1 MAFRIIWL
9 SIFVFLVSIGPIHA
23 QANSDWNAY
32 LGNKQSNQYSPLTEI
47 TPTNAHQ
54 LKVAWEYH
62 TGDKKLGQIQTNPL
76 IVDGILYGTSPTMH
90 LFALNAATGQELW
103 KFDPGRSTHKLQGTS
118 TLRGVAFWSNQHSSR
133 ILFAAA
139 NRLFALDSTTGKPI
153 STFGE
158 NGSVDLKNGLG
169 RDTSRLYV
177 VANTPGVVYK
187 DLYILGTRVSEAN
200 PAAPG
205 HVRAYNIL
213 TGEMKWI
220 FHTIPEPG
228 EFGHD
233 SWPAGAWKTAGGA
246 NSWAGMSLDEK
257 RGIVYV
263 PTGSAAYDFYGGD
276 RRGDNLYAN
285 TLLALKARTGERVWH
300 YQIVHHDMWDRDIP
314 APPNLV
320 TIQRKGRKIDAVA
333 QITKSAHVFLFNR
346 KTGEPLFPIEET
358 PVPKSDL
365 IGEYTSPTQPLPTKP
380 EPFSR
385 QLFSE
390 AEITQRT
397 PESHALILDQ
407 LKRYRSAGQFVPPS
421 REGTIILPGF
431 DGGGEWGGAAVH
443 PDTGIMYVNAS
454 EMPWII
460 TMVDTKP
467 KTTMSKSAQM
477 GRRVYARQCQYCHG
491 VDRKGDSLGEY
502 PALLNI
508 KERLTKTGAEEFI
521 RTGKDM
527 MPSFQHLKPGEMRSV
542 LEFLFTETQADN
554 IQLETRIQTQI
565 VRRPE
570 YGHTGYNRF
579 VDDDGFPAI
588 KPPWGTLNAIDL
600 NKGELLWKVPLGHDE
615 SSKYPGVEVT
625 GIENYGGPAITAS
638 GLIFIAATKDEKF
651 RVFAQSNGALLWETD
666 LPAGGYATPSVY
678 AVNGKQFVVIACG
691 GGKMGTKSG
700 DSYVAFTL

>member
-1 MAFRIIWL
+1 MSLRKTFLFIIVIFF
-9 SIFVFLVSIGPIHA
+9 SITPINA
-23 QANSDWNAY
+23 QENSDWSAY
-32 LGNKQSNQYSPLTEI
+32 LGDKHSNQYSPLTEI
-47 TPTNAHQ
+47 TAANVHQ
-54 LKVAWEYH
+54 LKVVWEYH
-62 TGDKKLGQIQTNPL
+62 TGDEKLGQIQTNPL
-76 IVDGILYGTSPTMH
+76 IVNGILYGTSPNMH
-90 LFALNAATGQELW
+90 LFALNAETGKELW
-103 KFDPGRSTHKLQGTS
+103 KFDPRSTTHKLQGTS
-118 TLRGVAFWSNQHSSR
+118 TLRGVAYWSNQRSSR

-139 NRLFALDSTTGKPI
+139 NRLFAVDPKTGKPI
-153 STFGE
+153 PTFGE
-158 NGSVDLKNGLG
+158 NGSVNLKNGLG
-169 RDTSRLYV
+169 RDTSELYV

-205 HVRAYNIL
+205 HVRAYNVL

-233 SWPAGAWKTAGGA
+233 SWPAGAWKKAGGA

-257 RGIVYV
+257 RGIVYI

-285 TLLALKARTGERVWH
+285 TLLALKARTGERIWH

-320 TIQRKGRKIDAVA
+320 TVRHNGRNVDAVA

-385 QLFSE
+385 QIFGESD
-390 AEITQRT
+390 ITMRT
-397 PESHALILDQ
+397 LESHALILDQ
-407 LKRYRSAGQFVPPS
+407 FKRYRSGGQFIPPS

-431 DGGGEWGGAAVH
+431 DGGGEWGGAAVN
-443 PDTGIMYVNAS
+443 PETGIMYVNGS
-454 EMPWII
+454 DIPWIL

-467 KTTMSKSAQM
+467 TTKISKSAQM
-477 GRRVYARQCQYCHG
+477 GRRVYARHCQYCHG
-491 VDRKGDSLGEY
+491 VDRKGDTLGEY
-502 PALLNI
+502 PPLLNI
-508 KERLTKTGAEEFI
+508 KERLDKPSAEAFI
-521 RTGKDM
+521 LAGKDM

-542 LEFLFTETQADN
+542 LEFLFSETKADN
-554 IQLETRIQTQI
+554 IRLETRMQTQI
-565 VRRPE
+565 VRRPQ

-579 VDDDGFPAI
+579 VDGDGYPAI

-600 NKGELLWKVPLGHDE
+600 NKGELLWKVPLGHDA
-615 SSKYPGVEVT
+615 SSQYPGVDVT
-625 GIENYGGPAITAS
+625 GTENYGGPAITAS
-638 GLIFIAATKDEKF
+638 GLIFIGATKDEKF
-651 RVFAQSNGALLWETD
+651 RVFSQTDGSLLWETD
-666 LPAGGYATPSVY
+666 LPAGGYATPSIY
-678 AVNGKQFVVIACG
+678 AVNGKQYVVIACG

-700 DSYVAFTL
+700 DSYIAFAL

>member
-1 MAFRIIWL
+1 MAF
-9 SIFVFLVSIGPIHA
+9 SLVASAPTNA
-23 QANSDWNAY
+23 QVNADWNAY
-32 LGNKQSNQYSPLTEI
+32 LGDKHSNQFSPLMEI
-47 TPTNAHQ
+47 TPANAHE

-62 TGDKKLGQIQTNPL
+62 TGDEELGQIQSNPL
-76 IVDGILYGTSPTMH
+76 IINGVLYGTSPNMH
-90 LFALNAATGQELW
+90 LFALRAATGQEIW
-103 KFDPGRSTHKLQGTS
+103 KFNPENSTHKLQGKS
-118 TLRGVAFWSNQHSSR
+118 TLRGLAYWSNNRSGR

-139 NRLFALDSTTGKPI
+139 NRLFALDPTTGDPI
-153 STFGE
+153 SSFGE

-169 RDTSRLYV
+169 RDASNLYV

-205 HVRAYNIL
+205 HVRAYSVI

-233 SWPAGAWKTAGGA
+233 TWPAGAWKKAGGA

-276 RRGDNLYAN
+276 RRGENLYAN
-285 TLLALKARTGERVWH
+285 SLLALNAKTGEREWH
-300 YQIVHHDMWDRDIP
+300 YQMVHHDLWDRDIP

-320 TIQRKGRKIDAVA
+320 TIRHKGRKVDAVA

-346 KTGEPLFPIEET
+346 KNGDPLYPIKET
-358 PVPKSDL
+358 AVPKSDL
-365 IGEYTSPTQPLPTKP
+365 IGEYTSPTQPFPTKP

-385 QLFSE
+385 QLFGE
-390 AEITQRT
+390 ADITQRT

-407 LKRYRSAGQFVPPS
+407 LKRYRSAGQFDPPS
-421 REGTIILPGF
+421 REGTIVLPGF

-508 KERLTKTGAEEFI
+508 KERLTKTGAEAFI

-527 MPSFQHLKPGEMRSV
+527 MPSFQHLKTGEMRSV

-554 IQLETRIQTQI
+554 IQLETRVRTQI

-579 VDDDGFPAI
+579 VDGDGFPAI

-615 SSKYPGVEVT
+615 SSNYPGVDVT

-638 GLIFIAATKDEKF
+638 GLIFIGATKDEKF
-651 RVFAQSNGALLWETD
+651 RVFAQSDGALLWETD

-700 DSYVAFTL
+700 DSYIAFTL